1 MISSAIS
8 AQVQKRTLRPC
19 GDAVVAR
26 YQPTLTV
33 APYALVVKGMR
44 QRLLRFNEHDD
55 ARLAAR
61 ANVAGVS
68 AQKWAREI
76 ILRELNG
83 IDASTVLREEFARE
97 TAEIRAENE
106 RFQNQLI
113 EIVVALRDSIRNT
126 QAQLLDGFREA
137 VTGRASG
144 HDRKLRHD

>member
-1 MISSAIS
+1 M
-8 AQVQKRTLRPC
+8 
-19 GDAVVAR
+19 
-26 YQPTLTV
+26 
-33 APYALVVKGMR
+33 APSTLVVIGMR

-106 RFQNQLI
+106 RFQTQLI
-113 EIVVALRDSIRNT
+113 EIVVALRDSIRNS

-137 VTGRASG
+137 VAGRASG
-144 HDRKLRHD
+144 HERELRND